1 MFWIKNDK
9 GENIF
14 DVLINTKN
22 GLDYI
27 YTLAE
32 ARAIDLIAKTIAKC
46 EIQTF
51 VLNKEKKIE
60 EEKNDTYWRL
70 NIQPNYNE
78 TGTMFWYKLVTKLL
92 TNKRALVIINKDVKN
107 SKLLY
112 VVDDFKVSD
121 KLLYEKTFSNISI
134 SDNEGNSMSL
144 QKTYTSD
151 NTIYY
156 SIKNKKLTMAKESF
170 KDKTSKLLKTI
181 STNFTKSNTAKWRL
195 TMPGSQ
201 PRMLDAETK
210 QPISYEE
217 YKQKITDGLLSE
229 EETIVLLAQA
239 FELENLNKDK
249 GKDLSDYETIVK
261 QIGDTVAG
269 SWNIPLD
276 IFYGN
281 KTEKSTGNE
290 DFITFAID
298 PYFKIL
304 EDGIN
309 ISLIGKK
316 DFLKGEY
323 ARFNRMNINHRDII
337 DSANGIDKLTA
348 DGFSRNEIN
357 KILGLPKINEP
368 WADEHYIT
376 KNYSKGG
383 AREVGG

>member
-1 MFWIKNDK
+1 MFFIKNDK

-14 DVLINTKN
+14 DVFIDSKK

-27 YTLAE
+27 YALAE
-32 ARAIDLIAKTIAKC
+32 AHAIDLIAKTIAKC

-51 VLNKEKKIE
+51 TLNKEKKIE
-60 EEKNDTYWRL
+60 EEKGDTYWRL

-78 TGTMFWYKLVTKLL
+78 NGTMFWYKLVTKLL
-92 TNKRALVIINKDVKN
+92 RDKRALVIINKDIKN

-112 VVDDFKVSD
+112 VADDFKVSD

-134 SDNEGNSMSL
+134 SDNEGNSMTL
-144 QKTYTSD
+144 QKTYTSE

-156 SIKNKKLTMAKESF
+156 SIENTKLIAASTNFKNK
-170 KDKTSKLLKTI
+170 TSELLKTI
-181 STNFTKSNTAKWRL
+181 SNNFIKSNTPKWRL
-195 TMPGSQ
+195 TTPGTQ

-210 QPISYEE
+210 QPITYEE

-229 EETIVLLAQA
+229 EEAIVLLAQA

-249 GKDLSDYETIVK
+249 GKDLTDYESIVK
-261 QIGDTVAG
+261 KIGDTVARN
-269 SWNIPLD
+269 WNIPLD

-290 DFITFAID
+290 DFITFAIA

-304 EDGIN
+304 EDGVN

-316 DFLKGEY
+316 DYLKGEY

-383 AREVGG
+383 TEDVGR

>member
-1 MFWIKNDK
+1 MFFIKNK
-9 GENIF
+9 EGENIF
-14 DVLINTKN
+14 DILTNTKN

-32 ARAIDLIAKTIAKC
+32 AHAIDLIAKTIAKC
-46 EIQTF
+46 EIQVFT
-51 VLNKEKKIE
+51 LNQKKEIE
-60 EEKNDTYWRL
+60 EERSDIYWRL

-92 TNKRALVIINKDVKN
+92 TNKRALIIINKDAKN

-112 VVDDFKVSD
+112 IADDFKMSD

-134 SDNEGNSMSL
+134 SDNEGNSMIL
-144 QKTYTSD
+144 QKIYTSE

-156 SIKNKKLTMAKESF
+156 SIENTGLRTASANF

-195 TMPGSQ
+195 TTPGTQ
-201 PRMLDAETK
+201 PKMLDAETK
-210 QPISYEE
+210 QPIGYEE
-217 YKQKITDGLLSE
+217 YKQKITEGLLNDE
-229 EETIVLLAQA
+229 EAIILLAQIY
-239 FELENLNKDK
+239 ELENLNKDK
-249 GKDLSDYETIVK
+249 GKDLTDYEKIVK
-261 QIGDTVAG
+261 YIGDTVARN
-269 SWNIPLD
+269 WNIPLD
-276 IFYGN
+276 VFYGS

-290 DFITFAID
+290 DFITFAIA
-298 PYFKIL
+298 PHFKIL

-316 DFLKGEY
+316 DYLKGEY
-323 ARFNRMNINHRDII
+323 AKFNRMNINHRDVI

-383 AREVGG
+383 AEEVGE

>member
-60 EEKNDTYWRL
+60 EEKSDTYWRL

-92 TNKRALVIINKDVKN
+92 TNKRALVIINKDAKN

-112 VVDDFKVSD
+112 VADDFKVSD

-134 SDNEGNSMSL
+134 SDNEGNSMPL

-156 SIKNKKLTMAKESF
+156 SIENTKLTIAKESF
-170 KDKTSKLLKTI
+170 KDKTSKILKTI

-229 EETIVLLAQA
+229 EEAIVLLAQA

-290 DFITFAID
+290 DFITFAIA

-383 AREVGG
+383 AGEVGG